1 MNFAQPPY
9 SYQEENIYNSAF
21 SPSTIHVKNTALS
34 QFFAKYL
41 FQKAISVF
49 KWKLPEQWKE
59 NYFLY
64 TLYGWG
70 FLAVVNTKQF
80 GVICQGCTLSGYD
93 IYYQPTHAV
102 ISNPLL
108 SGNLMPRIGS
118 ECTLIRLQPDYRGIL
133 DLVTYYSDM
142 MALCSEA
149 AAVNLINSKVA
160 HIFFAD
166 NKAQAETYKKL
177 YDTIAGGDPAA
188 VIGKQLRSDTGE
200 PLYEMFNR
208 DVKTSYIVSD
218 VLSDMRKIEAMF
230 DTDIGIPNA
239 NTDKRERLITDE
251 VNANN
256 NETTSKAELWLDS
269 LRKSIKQTNDMFGLE
284 ISVEWRN
291 DPDGGVGDV
300 GRQSLDYR
308 SAGAE

>member
-1 MNFAQPPY
+1 MIGSPPY
-9 SYQEENIYNSAF
+9 SFQEENLYNSAF

-34 QFFAKYL
+34 GFFAKYL

-49 KWKLPEQWKE
+49 KWSLPETWPV
-59 NYFLY
+59 NYFLSV
-64 TLYGWG
+64 LYGWG
-70 FLAVVNTKQF
+70 YIAIINTRPF

-93 IYYQPTHAV
+93 IFYQPTRAL

-108 SGNLMPRIGS
+108 RGTLDPRIGKD
-118 ECTLIRLQPDYRGIL
+118 CALIRLQPDYRGII
-133 DLVTYYSDM
+133 DLVTYYADM

-166 NKAQAETYKKL
+166 NKPQAETYKKL

-188 VIGKQLRSDTGE
+188 VVGKNMRAEDGS

-208 DVKTSYIVSD
+208 DVKASYIVSD
-218 VLSDMRKIEAMF
+218 LLSDMRKIEAMF
-230 DTDIGIPNA
+230 DTDIGIPNNENA
-239 NTDKRERLITDE
+239 DKRERLIVDE

-256 NETTSKAELWLDS
+256 AETTCKAELWLDS
-269 LRKSIKQTNDMFGLE
+269 LKKSTQQANDMFGLS
-284 ISVEWRN
+284 IAVNWRR
-291 DPDGGVGDV
+291 DPFNGGEPDV
-300 GRQSLDYR
+300 GRKNIVPGD
-308 SAGAE
+308 AGT